1 MSYEKIMNDNRQWVD
16 SVWEKLEQKVSR
28 TAVENRYKIPYTTK
42 DGIYDDYSEGQ
53 KITWWTNG
61 FWGGLMWLMYSETQ
75 KECYKTTAEISE
87 EKLDRAFRYMDDL
100 HHDVG
105 FMWHI
110 LSGAS
115 YRLTGNRE
123 SRNRNLLAAQILMA
137 RYNIDGEFIVA
148 WNGKECTGWSI
159 IDTMMNL
166 PLLYWAAKETGDS
179 RYIKVAK
186 KHADMAMR
194 DHVRPDGSAAH
205 IVSHNVDKPEVLEFI
220 GGQGY
225 DANSCWS
232 RGASWAI
239 YGFTL
244 SYMHTWEIK
253 YLETAKKV
261 AHYFVANAAASNWLP
276 EVDFRAPEK
285 DCYFDSTAGAVAACG
300 LIEIANHVPENEK
313 DFYLDSAIRLLKAM
327 EKEWCDWSEE
337 NASILQNGT
346 ERYGGSPMHI
356 IYGDYFFAEAI
367 LKLRGNDFLPW

>member
-87 EKLDRAFRYMDDL
+87 EKLDGAFRYMDDL

-244 SYMHTWEIK
+244 SYMYTGEVK
-253 YLETAKKV
+253 YLDTAKKV